1 MASPD
6 PSQFY
11 TGIVA
16 ELYGPLR
23 SAVPDP
29 EPYAFFIARSG
40 EPALELGCGDGDPM
54 LDLRARGIDVEG
66 LDSSA
71 DMLDRCRRTAIER
84 GIDVVLHEQPM
95 QSMELGRRYR
105 SIYLAGPTF
114 NLVAD
119 DAVAQRALT
128 RIEQHLVPGGSAL
141 IPLFVPTPT
150 PVEQLGKPKTHTT
163 PDGVE
168 MRVTVVEEQRDDATR
183 TQTTILRYERVDA
196 NETRSEDRPWLI
208 HWYTQAGFRALA
220 TAAGLTVAAVLSPD
234 GGLAAD
240 DDQTFVF
247 LLTAS
252 GKPGKA

>member
-1 MASPD
+1 VGPPE

-29 EPYAFFIARSG
+29 EPYAFFISRSG
-40 EPALELGCGDGDPM
+40 EPALELGCGDGDPI

-66 LDSSA
+66 LDSSG
-71 DMLDRCRRTAIER
+71 DMLQRCRDAALER
-84 GIDVVLHEQPM
+84 GIDVVLHEQSM
-95 QSMELGRRYR
+95 QTMDLGPRYQ

-114 NLVAD
+114 NLVPD
-119 DAVAQRALT
+119 DTTAESALA
-128 RIEQHLVPGGSAL
+128 RIKKHLRPGGSAL
-141 IPLFVPTPT
+141 IPLFVPTAT
-150 PVEQLGKPKTHTT
+150 PAPQLGKPKTHTT

-168 MRVTVVEEQRDDATR
+168 MRVSVVEEQRDDATR
-183 TQTTILRYERVDA
+183 TQTTVLRYERISA
-196 NETRSEDRPWLI
+196 AETVSEERSWLI
-208 HWYTQAGFRALA
+208 HWYTQDGFRELA
-220 TAAGLTVAAVLSPD
+220 TGAGLTVAAVLSPD

-247 LLTAS
+247 LLTTPAEQ
-252 GKPGKA
+252 

>member
-1 MASPD
+1 
-6 PSQFY
+6 
-11 TGIVA
+11 
-16 ELYGPLR
+16 
-23 SAVPDP
+23 
-29 EPYAFFIARSG
+29 
-40 EPALELGCGDGDPM
+40 
-54 LDLRARGIDVEG
+54 
-66 LDSSA
+66 
-71 DMLDRCRRTAIER
+71 
-84 GIDVVLHEQPM
+84 
-95 QSMELGRRYR
+95 
-105 SIYLAGPTF
+105 
-114 NLVAD
+114 VAD
-119 DAVAQRALT
+119 DAVAQRTLA
-128 RIEQHLVPGGSAL
+128 RIQQHLVPGGSAL

-150 PVEQLGKPKTHTT
+150 PAEQLGKPKTHTT